1 MHPLFKKGVIEKNIM
16 QILQEKGLVDEQ
28 TNLESRLD
36 EDLGLDSLDKIETLM
51 AVETKFNI
59 TIPVEKSERLLTIG
73 DVVDYVDGAITE
85 PA

>member
-1 MHPLFKKGVIEKNIM
+1 MHPLFKKGVIEKDIM

-36 EDLGLDSLDKIETLM
+36 EDLGLDSLEKIKTLM
-51 AVETKFNI
+51 AIETKFNI
-59 TIPVEKSERLLTIG
+59 TIPDENSERLLTIG
-73 DVVDYVDGAITE
+73 DVVDYIDGAITE